1 MVDRVF
7 RHLFGI
13 GLVNSPDNWGIRG
26 ERPSN
31 PKLLDTLAV
40 TFATDDK
47 WSLKRLIKRLMLT
60 DTYAQSSLAYIV
72 KPGSVE
78 VVNGKKR
85 PVADPMIVDPAN
97 QLLWRANRRRL
108 DAEPLRDAMLAVSG
122 QLDRTIGGTFLSTK
136 NRDYVT
142 NDQSGNGARYDALR
156 RSIYLPVIRNAVYD
170 YLQAFDFG
178 DPSMVNAARTSTTVA
193 PQALYVM
200 NSPMVIDFSKKF
212 AERVLAQRNMS
223 ESDRMNFA
231 TYEAI
236 GRPQTDAEKAVG
248 TRFFIAYDLALEDAI
263 PSATE
268 RRRKIW
274 DAYCQALLASNNFA
288 YVE

>member
-1 MVDRVF
+1 
-7 RHLFGI
+7 
-13 GLVNSPDNWGIRG
+13 VNTPDNWGIRG
-26 ERPSN
+26 EKPSN

-40 TFATDDK
+40 TFATEDK
-47 WSLKRLIKRLMLT
+47 WSVKRLIKRLMLT
-60 DTYAQSSLAYIV
+60 DTYAQSSLAYTV
-72 KPGSVE
+72 KPGMVE
-78 VVNGKKR
+78 MVNGKKR

-122 QLDRTIGGTFLSTK
+122 QLDRTLGGTFLGTK

-178 DPSMVNAARTSTTVA
+178 DPSMVNAARTATTVA

-212 AERVLAQRNMS
+212 AQKMLALPGI
-223 ESDRMNFA
+223 SDTERMNAA

-236 GRPQTDAEKAVG
+236 GRPQTTAEKAVA
-248 TRFFIAYDLALEDAI
+248 TRFFIAYDLVLEEAVPDA
-263 PSATE
+263 AD
-268 RRRKIW
+268 RRRSIW